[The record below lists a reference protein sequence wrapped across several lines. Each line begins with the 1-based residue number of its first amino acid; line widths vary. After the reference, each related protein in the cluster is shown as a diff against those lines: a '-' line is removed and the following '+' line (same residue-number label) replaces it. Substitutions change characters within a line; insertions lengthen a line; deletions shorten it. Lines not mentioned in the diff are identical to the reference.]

1 MVVFKFWKNGDFRM
15 EGLRGLRSIFLR
27 LHLRSGLYVRK
38 NRKADNIKKAGILC
52 IKQAGWT

>member
-1 MVVFKFWKNGDFRM
+1 M